1 MNAAMPDLS
10 GLLGALLANPAA
22 IEGLLSLIGNLRSD
36 RGTAAEP
43 LPSGAV
49 AASAEAQAPPAKE
62 SEAAE
67 SSATES
73 SADGNATAAS
83 AAAHLPRRSLIC
95 EKRKGLLG
103 ALRPYLSPERCR
115 TVDTLIRVSDLVE
128 AFRETEHHM

>member
-36 RGTAAEP
+36 RGAGAEP

-49 AASAEAQAPPAKE
+49 AASASAEAPPAKE

-67 SSATES
+67 SG
-73 SADGNATAAS
+73 ADGDATAAS

>member
-36 RGTAAEP
+36 RSAGAEP

-49 AASAEAQAPPAKE
+49 AVSASAEAPPAKE

-67 SSATES
+67 SG
-73 SADGNATAAS
+73 ADGNATAAS

>member
-36 RGTAAEP
+36 RGAGAEP

-49 AASAEAQAPPAKE
+49 AASAEAQAPPTEE

-67 SSATES
+67 SG
-73 SADGNATAAS
+73 ADGDATAAS

>member
-36 RGTAAEP
+36 RGAGAEP

-49 AASAEAQAPPAKE
+49 AASAEAQAPPTEE

-67 SSATES
+67 SG
-73 SADGNATAAS
+73 ADGYATAAG

>member
-49 AASAEAQAPPAKE
+49 AASAEAQAPPTEE

-67 SSATES
+67 SG
-73 SADGNATAAS
+73 ADGDATAAG